1 MHSLMRQLNQ
11 KSRLFWLKLPNI
23 TTIFK
28 KRSKNQKENYR
39 PVSILPTI
47 SKIFENILNKQLSI
61 YFENI
66 YFFNFNVVLEGL
78 EEKEAVEKKISLFKR
93 ALLTDL

>member
-23 TTIFK
+23 TTVFK

-78 EEKEAVEKKISLFKR
+78 EEKEAVEKKISL
-93 ALLTDL
+93 LGHC

>member
-23 TTIFK
+23 TTVFK

-39 PVSILPTI
+39 PISILPKI
-47 SKIFENILNKQLSI
+47 SKIFENILNKQLPI

-66 YFFNFNVVLEGL
+66 FF
-78 EEKEAVEKKISLFKR
+78 
-93 ALLTDL
+93 

>member
-1 MHSLMRQLNQ
+1 M
-11 KSRLFWLKLPNI
+11 
-23 TTIFK
+23 TVFK
-28 KRSKNQKENYR
+28 KRSKNQKANYR
-39 PVSILPTI
+39 SVSILPTI

-78 EEKEAVEKKISLFKR
+78 EEKEAVEKKISL
-93 ALLTDL
+93 LGHC

>member
-47 SKIFENILNKQLSI
+47 SKIFENILNKQSSI

-78 EEKEAVEKKISLFKR
+78 EEKEAVEKKISL
-93 ALLTDL
+93 LGHC

>member
-78 EEKEAVEKKISLFKR
+78 EEKEAVEKKISL
-93 ALLTDL
+93 LGHC